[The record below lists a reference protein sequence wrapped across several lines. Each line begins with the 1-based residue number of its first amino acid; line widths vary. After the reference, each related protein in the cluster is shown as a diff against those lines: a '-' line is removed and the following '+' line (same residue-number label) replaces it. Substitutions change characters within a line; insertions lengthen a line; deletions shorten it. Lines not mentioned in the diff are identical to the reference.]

1 MESNLKADPMVDDA
15 TGWRLTLY
23 VAGDTP
29 QSRQAINNLD
39 QVIESLQLTGH
50 SVNVVDLYKEPELA
64 MEKDVLAIPT
74 VIRESPQPV
83 FRIIG
88 DLSDTERV
96 RSMLLS

>member
-1 MESNLKADPMVDDA
+1 MADEK

-29 QSRQAINNLD
+29 QSRQAKVNLD
-39 QVIESLQLTGH
+39 QVIESLELTGH
-50 SVNVVDLYKEPELA
+50 SVNVVDLYEEPDLA

-74 VIRESPQPV
+74 VIREAPLPA